1 MVQTNLLRLS
11 MACLAM
17 FHGVSKHKAERPLAR
32 QVFTVSQVNRYVKRV
47 LEADALLAGVFIEGE
62 LSNFQAHSSGHL
74 YFTLKDAGAAIS
86 GVMFK
91 SHTYALNFDPQ
102 NGMKVIAFGQL
113 SLYEKT
119 GQYQLYAEIF
129 EPAGVGGLQLAFR
142 QLSEKLQKEGLFDEE
157 RKRPIPEFANT
168 IAVITSPTGAAVHD
182 IIRTIRGWNPA
193 VKVVVVP
200 AKVQGDGAASD
211 LVQAIKD
218 VNAWGGADVIILGR
232 GGGSIED
239 LWAFNEEALAR
250 AIAASKIPIIS
261 AVGHETDFTISDFVA
276 DMRAATP
283 TAAAVAAVY
292 DHAQIAA
299 YLKSLQAAL
308 NIGISLSIRDS
319 LTNVKYWLEQ
329 LNRQAKARL
338 AREWQNLAHYET
350 LLEKVSPYAAFK
362 RGYALVRSQN
372 GGLIT
377 GANVL
382 THGQRL
388 ELSWADGTAVA
399 TIEDVQCGK

>member
-1 MVQTNLLRLS
+1 M
-11 MACLAM
+11 
-17 FHGVSKHKAERPLAR
+17 AR

-91 SHTYALNFDPQ
+91 SHTANLTFDPQ

-119 GQYQLYAEIF
+119 GQYQIYVEVF
-129 EPAGVGGLQLAFR
+129 EPTGIGGLQLAFR
-142 QLSEKLQKEGLFDEE
+142 QLSEKLQKEGLFDDK
-157 RKRPIPEFANT
+157 RKRQIPEFANT
-168 IAVITSPTGAAVHD
+168 VAVITSPTGAAVHD
-182 IIRTIRGWNPA
+182 IIRTIRGRNPA
-193 VKVVVVP
+193 VKIVVVP
-200 AKVQGDGAASD
+200 AKVQGDGAVTD
-211 LVQAIKD
+211 LTQAIKD
-218 VNAWGGADVIILGR
+218 VNAWGAADVIILGR

-239 LWAFNEEALAR
+239 LWAFNEEMLAR

-292 DHAQIAA
+292 DHSQIAA
-299 YLKSLQAAL
+299 YLASLQSAL
-308 NIGISLSIRDS
+308 NTAISLSINDRAND
-319 LTNVKYWLEQ
+319 VKFWLGQ
-329 LNRQAKARL
+329 LNRQAKDRL
-338 AREWQNLAHYET
+338 AREWQNLAHHET

-362 RGYALVRSQN
+362 RGYALVR
-372 GGLIT
+372 GPEGALIT
-377 GANVL
+377 SAKEL
-382 THGQRL
+382 EQGQRL
-388 ELSWADGTAVA
+388 KLSWADGSAVA
-399 TIEDVQCGK
+399 TIEDVQCEK